1 MDKKNIQPLSLKEHQ
16 KIMLDM
22 MIAFDRY
29 CKANGLRYFMAG
41 GTLLGAVRH
50 KGFIPWD
57 DDVDI
62 VMPRPDYEKLL
73 NDEKINDDYLIVS
86 LYNQHDYYHPFA
98 YCNIADK
105 NTIMVENLISKQ
117 TGKGVFLDIFPLD
130 GVPKE
135 KRNKITHFRKLA
147 LLQRLF
153 LYAIIP
159 MPGFKSLKNAI
170 KSILH
175 IICSPINPVSLGM
188 KIDKLAQKYPYD
200 TSNYLMHYVYLP
212 RSLKYIAFDSSEY
225 AQSKGYE
232 FEGAIIQGPEDADK
246 VLKRG
251 FGNTYMQL
259 PPLDQREGHH
269 GIEIYY
275 R

>member
-1 MDKKNIQPLSLKEHQ
+1 MDKKKERSLTLKEHQ
-16 KIMLDM
+16 AIMLDM

-29 CKANGLRYFMAG
+29 CKTNGLRYFMAG

-62 VMPRPDYEKLL
+62 VMPRPDYEKLIS
-73 NDEKINDDYLIVS
+73 DEKISDDYLIVS
-86 LYNQHDYYHPFA
+86 LYNQHGYYHPFA
-98 YCNIADK
+98 YCNITDK
-105 NTIMVENLISKQ
+105 NTILRENNIVKQ
-117 TGKGVFLDIFPLD
+117 TGKGIFLDIFPLD
-130 GVPKE
+130 GVPE
-135 KRNKITHFRKLA
+135 NKIKQSLHFR
-147 LLQRLF
+147 RLSF
-153 LYAIIP
+153 IQSIFSNTIIP
-159 MPGFKSLKNAI
+159 APGFNGLKCSI
-170 KSILH
+170 KT
-175 IICSPINPVSLGM
+175 IIHAMCLPLNPNTLGM

-225 AQSKGYE
+225 ARSKGYE